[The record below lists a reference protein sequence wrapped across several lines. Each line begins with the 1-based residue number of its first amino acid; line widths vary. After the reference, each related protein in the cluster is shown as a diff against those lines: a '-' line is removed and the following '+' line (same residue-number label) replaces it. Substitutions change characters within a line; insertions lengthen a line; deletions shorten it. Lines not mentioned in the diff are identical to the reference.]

1 MLLLVVS
8 CLGIVLG
15 LLAVGFAR
23 LRVYD
28 LLWFA
33 DFGVC
38 CLLIV
43 FIVFGYC
50 LGLYG
55 WLGVVGAAW
64 CGLFIVVL
72 VWLSVCW
79 FLGFSIVGGRLLVAL
94 FVLISAFVWIPLLVA
109 CVVVNASGCG
119 GLGFGILVIVGFL
132 M

>member
-1 MLLLVVS
+1 MLLLFVA

-50 LGLYG
+50 LGLYD
-55 WLGVVGAAW
+55 WLGVVG
-64 CGLFIVVL
+64 GL
-72 VWLSVCW
+72 VWFVYWLFW
-79 FLGFSIVGGRLLVAL
+79 F
-94 FVLISAFVWIPLLVA
+94 
-109 CVVVNASGCG
+109 GCQ
-119 GLGFGILVIVGFL
+119 FVGF
-132 M
+132 